1 MVGDMTTDVFSIM
14 CITGYLFF
22 FWPFNAGNIL
32 MTSCFGDKTVTINSK
47 FLMPPPGIKLVT
59 FRLRWATKTTSI
71 DHIVVCF
78 NILQPGETGTRSEGE
93 VSVGP
98 TQLAQQM
105 QQMREL
111 GLTDDV
117 VNLQAL
123 QLTQGNLHAA
133 VDLVFSGAISPP

>member
-1 MVGDMTTDVFSIM
+1 MTTDVVSI
-14 CITGYLFF
+14 YAHY
-22 FWPFNAGNIL
+22 WP
-32 MTSCFGDKTVTINSK
+32 
-47 FLMPPPGIKLVT
+47 
-59 FRLRWATKTTSI
+59 SI

-78 NILQPGETGTRSEGE
+78 NLSQPGETGTRSEGE
-93 VSVGP
+93 ASVSP